1 MGTAS
6 DNLKIIVVGAG
17 LGGLA
22 ASIEC
27 ALSGHHVT
35 VLETAPELAEIGA
48 GLQITPNSSRLLKSW
63 GVYDKLADMAVE
75 PKKLFVHRY
84 SGELLSKEEDFDL
97 QMNRKYGAPFVDMH
111 RGDVQKALA
120 ARAKELGVVLKLGQR
135 VDTLNLDSA
144 RAKLTTQDGKEH
156 HCDLVVAA
164 DGLWSKCRE
173 CFLGRKDTPLPTGDL
188 AYRIVLRLDQI
199 KDQNLRDW
207 VTNPTV
213 HFWIGPES
221 HVVAYSMKGGQMYN
235 IVLLVPDD
243 LPESVAKQAGST
255 EEMKKLFT
263 GWDPILTRFLDC
275 VDKVDK
281 WKLMHREE
289 MDSWISPKGN
299 LVFIGDSCHP
309 MLPYLAQGA
318 NSALEDGAVLGK
330 VLKDVDSRSSVHQAL
345 VVFQKLRKSRG
356 EAIVQE
362 TFKQASRFRSDF
374 HLRDGPEQQARDELF
389 LSTLGKQIECAF
401 PSRWQCPKVQP
412 WIYGYDAEKEV
423 QSVMQTYG
431 VVQETLQN
439 GGLKM

>member
-1 MGTAS
+1 MGS
-6 DNLKIIVVGAG
+6 CSESLEIIIVGAG

-75 PKKLFVHRY
+75 PKKLFVHRF
-84 SGELLSKEEDFDL
+84 SGEVLSKEDDFDL

-111 RGDVQKALA
+111 RGDVQRALA
-120 ARAKELGVVLKLGQR
+120 ARAKELGVELKLGQR
-135 VDTLNLDSA
+135 VDALDLDST

-173 CFLGRKDTPLPTGDL
+173 CFLGRRDAPLPTGDL
-188 AYRIVLRLDQI
+188 AYRIVLKLDQI
-199 KDQNLRDW
+199 QDQDLRDW

-221 HVVAYSMKGGQMYN
+221 HVVAYSMKGGNMYN

-255 EEMKKLFT
+255 EEMKKLFK

-299 LVFIGDSCHP
+299 LVFIGDACHP

-330 VLKDVDSRSSVHQAL
+330 VLKDVERSSVYQAL
-345 VVFQKLRKSRG
+345 VVFEKLRKQRG
-356 EAIVQE
+356 EAIVKE
-362 TFKQASRFRSDF
+362 TFKQRRDF
-374 HLRDGPEQQARDELF
+374 HMPDGPEQRARDELF
-389 LSTLGKQIECAF
+389 LSTLGKQIDCAF

-412 WIYGYDAEKEV
+412 WLYGYDAGKEV
-423 QSVMQTYG
+423 DSVMQSYG

-439 GGLKM
+439 GGLKI